1 MKKKLLITVSIVI
14 GAIFFAGV
22 GAYASEFLRYEGE
35 ETLETASDNVDEI
48 LDLLENVADG
58 KKDAEESLAEAVE
71 RIKELENEVENGG
84 DYRDEIK
91 RLEKEI
97 DNLEKEVKRANKAS
111 EKHGKDVDKALEKAK
126 RISGE

>member
-71 RIKELENEVENGG
+71 GIKELENEVGNGG
-84 DYRDEIK
+84 GCNDEIK
-91 RLEKEI
+91 GLETRNDNIQKEI
-97 DNLEKEVKRANKAS
+97 
-111 EKHGKDVDKALEKAK
+111 
-126 RISGE
+126 